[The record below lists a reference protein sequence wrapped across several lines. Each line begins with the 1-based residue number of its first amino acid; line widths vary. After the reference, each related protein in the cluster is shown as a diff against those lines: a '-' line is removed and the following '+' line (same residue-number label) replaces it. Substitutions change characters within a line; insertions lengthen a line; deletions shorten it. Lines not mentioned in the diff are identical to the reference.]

1 MHMNMDSLFLNSS
14 DYDVVGPHEY
24 PPSSYK
30 HVHVVGGE
38 DGDQIMKSGSER
50 I

>member
-1 MHMNMDSLFLNSS
+1 MNMDSFPLNSS
-14 DYDVVGPHEY
+14 ECAVVGPHEY
-24 PPSSYK
+24 PPSFSK

-38 DGDQIMKSGSER
+38 DGDHIMKSGSEG